1 MALDL
6 AVRHRNESED
16 GEHDQLQQS
25 AAVQHCS
32 RVVRRVDEKEWIVD
46 SRGKRICCKVCLLS
60 CTGTDILVEANEDIE
75 VRSFVLVR
83 TKG

>member
-46 SRGKRICCKVCLLS
+46 SRGYVMMCVCGETSSHLRRVLL
-60 CTGTDILVEANEDIE
+60 
-75 VRSFVLVR
+75 
-83 TKG
+83 